1 MIIVTDMTTALPV
14 VIGAFVLL
22 ALIGGAYLFVSWR
35 LQVADDHVQ
44 ALRSRMRVQ
53 LDELRDAML
62 EDMDARAETLSSAN
76 EGALYDYSR
85 QLLVRA
91 VQYFEADGSFQLTF
105 GGV

>member
-1 MIIVTDMTTALPV
+1 
-14 VIGAFVLL
+14 
-22 ALIGGAYLFVSWR
+22 
-35 LQVADDHVQ
+35 
-44 ALRSRMRVQ
+44 
-53 LDELRDAML
+53 ML